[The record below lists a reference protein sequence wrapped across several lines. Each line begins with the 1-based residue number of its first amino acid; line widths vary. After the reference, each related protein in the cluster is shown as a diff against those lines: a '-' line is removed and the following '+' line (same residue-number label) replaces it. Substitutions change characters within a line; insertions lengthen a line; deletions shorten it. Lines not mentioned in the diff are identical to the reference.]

1 MSALIFIVAKVPM
14 AGASKTRLIP
24 LLEAEG
30 AASLSRCMV
39 LDTVSSML
47 GPVRGSEEKEVANT
61 DVCVY
66 FAPEEAVEQM
76 RELVAPADAEGR
88 LRLLGIPS
96 AVQGGTGR
104 GSSNLTDVLTHALRE
119 GQRGGADGLYSSI
132 TFVGSDCPHLSRSE
146 LARGVR
152 EAAAGRAY
160 LAPACDGGYVLL
172 SLPATCPPT
181 VFQDVR
187 WSATDTLASQQAAL
201 EASGLA
207 VSVGTRAYRDVDE
220 PDDALALLHQ
230 AHLCSDE
237 GTCTHSL
244 SFLKAHPACT

>member
-1 MSALIFIVAKVPM
+1 
-14 AGASKTRLIP
+14 
-24 LLEAEG
+24 
-30 AASLSRCMV
+30 MV

-47 GPVRGSEEKEVANT
+47 APVRGLEEKEEVST

-66 FAPEEAVEQM
+66 FAPEKAMDQM
-76 RELVAPADAEGR
+76 RELVAPADPEGR

-96 AVQGGTGR
+96 AVQDGTGG
-104 GSSNLTDVLTHALRE
+104 GSSNLTDVLTHALQE
-119 GQRGGADGLYSSI
+119 GQKGEAGGLYKSI

-146 LARGVR
+146 IARGIS

-160 LAPACDGGYVLL
+160 LAPACEGGYVLL
-172 SLPATCPPT
+172 SLPAMCPPT

-187 WSATDTLASQQAAL
+187 WSTTDTLASQQAAL

-207 VSVGTRAYRDVDE
+207 VSVGTRTYRDVDE
-220 PDDALALLHQ
+220 PDDALALVRQ
-230 AHLCSDE
+230 AHQCSDE

-244 SFLKAHPACT
+244 TFLKAHLACT